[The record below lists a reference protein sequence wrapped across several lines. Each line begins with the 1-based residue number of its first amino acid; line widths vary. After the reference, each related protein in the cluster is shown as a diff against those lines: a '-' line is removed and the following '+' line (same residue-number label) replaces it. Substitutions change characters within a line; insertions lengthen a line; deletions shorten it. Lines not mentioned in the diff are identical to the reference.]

1 VAVDVKTR
9 YLDAVRELLAVLEEQ
24 GDALEQ
30 AAQIC
35 ADAIGPP
42 SGPAGLVHVFGTGH
56 SRIPVEE
63 LFPRYGSYPGFNPLV
78 ELSMTFHTQVV
89 GPNGQRQAMFIER
102 TEGLAA
108 QILAGLTLGPP
119 DAFLVFSA
127 SGRTAVPIEMAIGA
141 RERGLPV
148 IVVTSVA
155 ESEALP
161 PTHSTGTRLLDH
173 ADVLLDLCT
182 PPGDA
187 LVHLDGLAT
196 PVAPGSSVAGVV
208 LANALKARVAEL
220 LLARDALP
228 PVLTS
233 ASVVGRAESD
243 RLFTSA
249 YAEHARRL
257 TRALAGPALVDLEQE
272 GVME

>member
-1 VAVDVKTR
+1 MAGDVKTR
-9 YLDAVRELLAVLEEQ
+9 YLDACRGLLDALEEQ
-24 GDALEQ
+24 ADALER
-30 AAQIC
+30 AAEIC
-35 ADAIGPP
+35 AAAIG
-42 SGPAGLVHVFGTGH
+42 AGALVHVFGTGH

-89 GPNGQRQAMFIER
+89 GANGQRQAMFIER
-102 TEGLAA
+102 TEGLAE
-108 QILAGLTLGPP
+108 QILSGFTLGPP
-119 DAFLVFSA
+119 DALLVFSA

-141 RERGLPV
+141 RKRGLPV

-161 PTHSTGTRLLDH
+161 ATHSSGTRLLDH

-187 LVHLDGLAT
+187 LVELAGLAT
-196 PVAPGSSVAGVV
+196 PVAPGSTVAGVA

-220 LLARDALP
+220 LLERGALP

-233 ASVVGRAESD
+233 ASVVGRAASET
-243 RLFTSA
+243 LFATA

-257 TRALAGPALVDLEQE
+257 ARALAGPALVALEPK

>member
-1 VAVDVKTR
+1 MAVDVKTR
-9 YLDAVRELLAVLEEQ
+9 YLDAVRELLTVLEEQ
-24 GDALEQ
+24 GDALER

-35 ADAIGPP
+35 ADAIGPR

-89 GPNGQRQAMFIER
+89 GPTGQRQAMFIER

-108 QILAGLTLGPP
+108 QILSGLTLGPP

-161 PTHSTGTRLLDH
+161 PSHSSGTRLLDH

-187 LVHLDGLAT
+187 LVQLDGLST
-196 PVAPGSSVAGVV
+196 PVAPGSTVAGVV

-220 LLARDALP
+220 LVARGALP

-233 ASVVGRAESD
+233 ASVVGRAESE
-243 RLFTSA
+243 RLFASA

-257 TRALAGPALVDLEQE
+257 ARALAGPALVDLEQE